1 MNAPRRVGLVSIICA
16 WAALA
21 GESPVPVAPS
31 QVATDTPF
39 VKHLDFPPT
48 GPVVIY
54 LPDQVDATTDVVLL
68 ASGDGGWNAQ
78 MIDIAARIQAAGKIV
93 AGFSTAEYLKRAAA
107 ADAKCANPAGDLVGL
122 SQFVQRQLGSHVYRT
137 PMLVGYASGASLAY
151 VVAAQAPINA
161 FVGSIAVGF
170 CPVLALEKPLCRRGA
185 LRQSQIKGDADELRP
200 IGRVVTPLEVLPVPA
215 GGRCKTGDEAAFMQ
229 DVDNSHVVP
238 MLEPNRADVDAW
250 LQDFFSAYAA
260 LAAKRPVPPAAKT
273 AELAGLPLI
282 ERPVESPST
291 TLIVMLSGDGG
302 WSTLTERVTDEL
314 NASGLPVVGWNTL
327 KYFWTAKAPERASAD
342 LAAIIRYFSDAWHT
356 QDVILAGYSMGADV
370 LPGIVNRLAPAEQRR
385 VRSVVLMAPGRATD
399 YEFHISGWLQRV
411 PKDAPP
417 IAPEVENMPADIKL
431 TCIYGSDEADR
442 SLCTQIDAGKPG
454 LTLKEL
460 PGAHHF
466 DGDYEG
472 LARLVR

>member
-1 MNAPRRVGLVSIICA
+1 MSAPWL
-16 WAALA
+16 AALLSMFA
-21 GESPVPVAPS
+21 ACSSFAADSAAPVAPS
-31 QVATDTPF
+31 QTTADTPF
-39 VKHLDFPPT
+39 VKHFDFPPT
-48 GPVVIY
+48 GTVVVY
-54 LPDQVDATTDVVLL
+54 VPDQVDATTDVVLL
-68 ASGDGGWNAQ
+68 ASGDGGWNPQ
-78 MIDIAARIQAAGKIV
+78 MVDIATQIQAAGKIV
-93 AGFSTAEYLKRAAA
+93 AGFSTPEYLKRAAA
-107 ADAKCANPAGDLVGL
+107 TDSKCTNSAGDLVGL
-122 SQFVQRQLGSHVYRT
+122 SQFVQRQLGSRVYRT

-151 VVAAQAPINA
+151 VIAAQAPINS

-170 CPVLALEKPLCRRGA
+170 CPDLTLEKSLCRRGA
-185 LRQSQIKGDADELRP
+185 LRKSQIKGDAGALRP
-200 IGRVVTPLEVLPVPA
+200 VERVVTPLEVLPVSA
-215 GGRCKTGDEAAFMQ
+215 GGHCKAGDAAAFMQ
-229 DVDNSHVVP
+229 DVDNSHVMP
-238 MLEPNRADVDAW
+238 MNAANGADIDAW
-250 LQDFFSAYAA
+250 LKEFFSAYAA
-260 LAAKRPVPPAAKT
+260 LVAKRPVAQAAKT

-282 ERPVESPST
+282 ERPVETSSP

-327 KYFWTAKAPERASAD
+327 KYFWTAKTPEHASVD

-370 LPGIVNRLAPAEQRR
+370 LPAIVNRLPPAEQRR

-399 YEFHISGWLQRV
+399 YEFHISGWLQHV
-411 PKDAPP
+411 PKDAQP
-417 IAPEVENMPADIKL
+417 IAPEVENMPADIRL
-431 TCIYGSDEADR
+431 TCIYGADERDH
-442 SLCTQIDAGKPG
+442 SLCTQINAAKPG

>member
-1 MNAPRRVGLVSIICA
+1 MNAPWLIGVVSIVCA
-16 WAALA
+16 WAAFA
-21 GESPVPVAPS
+21 GEPAPVAPS
-31 QVATDTPF
+31 QNAADTPF
-39 VKHLDFPPT
+39 VKHFDFPPM
-48 GPVVIY
+48 GPVVVY
-54 LPDQVDATTDVVLL
+54 VPDRVDAATDVVLL
-68 ASGDGGWNAQ
+68 ASGDGGWDPQ
-78 MIDIAARIQAAGKIV
+78 MTDIATRIQGVGKIV
-93 AGFSTAEYLKRAAA
+93 VGFSTPEYLKRAAA
-107 ADAKCANPAGDLVGL
+107 ADSKCTNSAGDLVGL
-122 SQFVQRQLGSHVYRT
+122 SQFVQRQLGSHAYRT
-137 PMLVGYASGASLAY
+137 PMVVGYASGASLAY

-161 FVGSIAVGF
+161 FVGSIAIGF
-170 CPVLALEKPLCRRGA
+170 CPDLALEKPLCRRGA
-185 LRQSQIKGDADELRP
+185 LRQSQIKGDVGELRP
-200 IGRVVTPLEVLPVPA
+200 IGRVVTPLEVLPVPT
-215 GGRCKTGDEAAFMQ
+215 GGRCKAGDEAAFMQ

-238 MLEPNRADVDAW
+238 LLEPNRADVDAW

-260 LAAKRPVPPAAKT
+260 LAVKRPVPQAAKT
-273 AELAGLPLI
+273 DELAGLPLI
-282 ERPVESPST
+282 ERPVETPSA

-342 LAAIIRYFSDAWHT
+342 LAAIIRYYSDAWHT

-399 YEFHISGWLQRV
+399 YEFHISGWLQHV
-411 PKDAPP
+411 PKDAQP

-442 SLCTQIDAGKPG
+442 SLCTQIDARKPG